1 VIVDQ
6 LLAEMVRRRA
16 AYADLNDKFGFLTD
30 KQLPVAQI
38 KNRAAALVQS
48 YATDLESDFV
58 DEFMMLRDMCG
69 TSDQTHCDSVADM
82 LQMLISKKLVNT
94 FPNVHIAL
102 RIYLSILGTSCAGE
116 RTFSVLKRVKN
127 YQRSSLKECKLSA
140 LSLLA
145 IEFDLVRNL
154 NVHAVI
160 EQFAKAKCRK
170 ASF

>member
-1 VIVDQ
+1 
-6 LLAEMVRRRA
+6 
-16 AYADLNDKFGFLTD
+16 
-30 KQLPVAQI
+30 
-38 KNRAAALVQS
+38 
-48 YATDLESDFV
+48 
-58 DEFMMLRDMCG
+58 
-69 TSDQTHCDSVADM
+69 M

-102 RIYLSILGTSCAGE
+102 RIYLSILGTSSAGE
-116 RTFSVLKRVKN
+116 RTFSILKRVKN

-145 IEFDLVRNL
+145 TDMYIKVSEAFSKSMLLAIEFDVVRNL